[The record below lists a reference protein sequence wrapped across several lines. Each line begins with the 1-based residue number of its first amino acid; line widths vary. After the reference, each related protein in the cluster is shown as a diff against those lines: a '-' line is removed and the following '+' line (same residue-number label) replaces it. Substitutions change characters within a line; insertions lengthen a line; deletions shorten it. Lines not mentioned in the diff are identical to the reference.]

1 MLIKTNDPNFMRDEN
16 NAALINTNK
25 IAYDLYKQQRNNA
38 LSNQA
43 LKAEVDSLK
52 QDLSDIKQLLG
63 QLVQNVS
70 NNR

>member
-52 QDLSDIKQLLG
+52 QDHSDIKQLLG

>member
-43 LKAEVDSLK
+43 LKAEVDSL
-52 QDLSDIKQLLG
+52 QHDLSDIKQLLG